1 MSKSVWLICPA
12 YWQDHNRHLKI
23 NFFFTQTER
32 KKGYRVLDPP
42 LLPPH
47 SYSTTVAPPPPLFAG
62 KPVKMEKP
70 EKTEFRRFSSNM
82 QQVTYHFQYFGHSEL
97 IFDVRFVKLSSLPSQ
112 KLLK

>member
-23 NFFFTQTER
+23 NLFFTQTER

-47 SYSTTVAPPPPLFAG
+47 SYSATVAAPPPLFAG
-62 KPVKMEKP
+62 KTGKTGRKRKNRKKKP
-70 EKTEFRRFSSNM
+70 NFAVFAAICSK
-82 QQVTYHFQYFGHSEL
+82 
-97 IFDVRFVKLSSLPSQ
+97 
-112 KLLK
+112 